1 MVRVLLL
8 FLQIIARA
16 GDGVHYLL
24 RVLVLV
30 MAFFQYISEVKS
42 DCLYSNFTKVLDN
55 AGLHISFSSPAQI
68 FAECKNVD
76 VNYKSKV
83 KVLISWSD
91 KSKRECSVE
100 VRSDEPHLRRETRCK
115 EFHSYL
121 RKVIPPKEFSPL
133 FVAAEV

>member
-1 MVRVLLL
+1 
-8 FLQIIARA
+8 
-16 GDGVHYLL
+16 
-24 RVLVLV
+24 
-30 MAFFQYISEVKS
+30 MAFFQYISEVQS
-42 DCLYSNFTKVLDN
+42 DCLFSNFTKVLDN
-55 AGLHISFSSPAQI
+55 AGLHISFNSPAQI

-100 VRSDEPHLRRETRCK
+100 VRSDEPHLRRDTRCE

-121 RKVIPPKEFSPL
+121 RTVIPPKELSSFL
-133 FVAAEV
+133 ATTEV